1 MTKYELDE
9 KYLSELVRL
18 TCDLVNIPT
27 ENHPPDGDEAA
38 GIEFMKDYLEKLEFS
53 VDEYSPADLPEY
65 PSHPLFIERN
75 FAGRNNLAVVWKGT
89 GGGRSLLL
97 SGHMDVA
104 PKEPM
109 PWTVT
114 SPFAALEKDGRIYGR
129 GAADMKGGLASAVI
143 AVKML
148 REKGFVPKGD
158 IIFEVVV
165 DEEYAGANGTL
176 AGRLKGYNAD
186 FAINMEP
193 TGLDVCPAC
202 VGAII
207 LKIEI
212 QGMAGMPFTGESIS
226 NPAYDM
232 ADLLGLIR
240 AYGEKRE
247 RETSAPEIWKDTLQG
262 VQLITTKAKAGEA
275 FEHGQLTLPLDAWCE
290 VVIQY
295 YPGENEDGIVD
306 DFRNFLGEHFHSM
319 DKIRIEKEY
328 RYCLAASGDPEHPG
342 VQTLSSCVKRHAP
355 DEGRIR
361 AAMFS
366 CDMEMFIRAGGMPT
380 VEFGPKGE
388 RLHAPDEWV
397 SIDSLRL
404 CAQSLTGFIVE
415 WCG

>member
-1 MTKYELDE
+1 MRYDLDE
-9 KYLSELVRL
+9 KNYNELIRL

-38 GIEFMKDYLEKLEFS
+38 GIAFMKNYFEKMGFD
-53 VDEYSPADLPEY
+53 VDEYSPKDLPEY
-65 PSHPLFIERN
+65 PSHPLFLERN
-75 FAGRNNLAVVWKGT
+75 FEGRNNLNVVWKGS
-89 GGGRSLLL
+89 GGGKSLLL

-104 PKEPM
+104 PKEPL

-114 SPFAALEKDGRIYGR
+114 QPFVALEKDDKIYGR
-129 GAADMKGGLASAVI
+129 GSSDMKGGLACAVI
-143 AVKML
+143 AVKKL
-148 REKGFVPKGD
+148 RESGFVPKGD
-158 IIFEVVV
+158 IILEVVV

-176 AGRLKGYNAD
+176 AGRLKGYNTD

-207 LKIEI
+207 LKINI
-212 QGMAGMPFTGESIS
+212 KGTAGMPFTGEEIS

-240 AYGEKRE
+240 AYGEKRNKE
-247 RETSAPEIWKDTLQG
+247 VPAPPIWDDTHQG
-262 VQLITTKAKAGEA
+262 VQLITTKVKSGEA

-290 VVIQY
+290 IVIQY
-295 YPGENEDGIVD
+295 YPGEDEDAIIE
-306 DFRNFLGEHFHSM
+306 DFTKYLNDHYHSM
-319 DKIRIEKEY
+319 DKVSIEKEY
-328 RYCLAASGDPEHPG
+328 RYCLAASNDPTHPG
-342 VQTLSSCVKRHAP
+342 VLALSSCIKKRSPA
-355 DEGRIR
+355 DGQIR

-366 CDMEMFIRAGGMPT
+366 CDMEMFIRVGKMPT

-397 SIDSLRL
+397 SIESLKTCSQGL
-404 CAQSLTGFIVE
+404 VDFISV

>member
-1 MTKYELDE
+1 MQCELDE
-9 KYLSELVRL
+9 KYLRELVSL
-18 TCDLVNIPT
+18 TRDLVNIPT

-38 GIEFMKDYLEKLEFS
+38 GMAYMKAYFEKLGFA
-53 VDEYSPADLPEY
+53 VDEYSPEDLPEY
-65 PSHPLFIERN
+65 PAHPLFLPRN
-75 FAGRNNLAVVWKGT
+75 FADRKNLNVVWKGT
-89 GGGRSLLL
+89 GGGKSLLL

-109 PWTVT
+109 PWVVT
-114 SPFAALEKDGRIYGR
+114 QPFEALEKDGKLYGR
-129 GAADMKGGLASAVI
+129 GSADMKGGLACAAV

-148 REKGFVPKGD
+148 RENGFSPKGD
-158 IIFEVVV
+158 IILEVVV

-176 AGRLKGYNAD
+176 AGRLRGYNAD

-193 TGLDVCPAC
+193 SGLDVCPAC

-212 QGMAGMPFTGESIS
+212 KGMAGMPFTGEDIS

-232 ADLLGLIR
+232 ADLLQLVR

-247 RETSAPEIWKDTLQG
+247 RETPKPAIWQDTLQG
-262 VQLITTKAKAGEA
+262 VQLVTMKVKGGEA
-275 FEHGQLTLPLDAWCE
+275 FEHGQLSLPLDAWCE

-295 YPGENEDGIVD
+295 YPGENEDDIVA
-306 DFRNFLGEHFHSM
+306 DFSHYLKRHFHSP
-319 DKIRIEKEY
+319 DKVRIEKAY
-328 RYCLAASGDPEHPG
+328 RYCLAATNDPEHPG
-342 VQTLSSCVKRHAP
+342 VRALSSCVKRHAP
-355 DEGRIR
+355 DEGHIR

-366 CDMEMFIRAGGMPT
+366 CDMGMFVYAGKMPT
-380 VEFGPKGE
+380 VEFGPKGG

-397 SIDSLRL
+397 SIDSLRV
-404 CAQSLTGFIVE
+404 CSQSLMDFIVE